1 MPAAVVRA
9 ARPVSRT
16 TTSAAAST
24 VSSTRER
31 VALAWALVRPQA
43 TSSSLASWWH
53 RPPAVSRMPRV
64 SSRLFSWLFI
74 AVGVVVSSSTFMPSA
89 SGAGHPVVVRV
100 LDSLAVLAGIALL
113 VIGER
118 VRLWVLH
125 CAILGGVGLITAA
138 LAASGGG
145 PTALSYAF
153 VYLVPLYAFFVFTPR
168 AAAAHLVVAVAVGAP
183 VLAAQPG
190 VGVDDQV
197 VFWGVV
203 VMQCVVIVW
212 LVRSLSEAETDFT
225 TGLVNRRGFSRSLE
239 LWALDQESARPFSLV
254 LLGLDHFRTV
264 NDLEGRTGGDRLLA
278 ATARAWNA
286 HVPSGAV
293 LSHWGADTFAV
304 LVPGPLS
311 CATELGDELRRA
323 LPRGTVSGGVA
334 AWEPGDGTSDLC
346 ARAESALYAAK
357 RAGRDRIHTHPGVS
371 GGATALREALT
382 RGDFVVHFQ
391 PIVDLDGGQVAG
403 AEALVRWEHP
413 QTGLVHPKDFLP
425 QAESNGMIVLLGE
438 WVLREACRQAAGWPA
453 RADGRL
459 PYLSVNAS
467 GRELVDP
474 HYGATVASALADSGL
489 EPERLIIELVE
500 SDYDISSL
508 HLLTNLRQL
517 RALGVRTAIDDFG
530 TGSSS
535 LERVQQLGADLLK
548 IDRTFVKGI
557 TDPDHDEPLVEAI
570 LAMASALRMR
580 VVAEGVETEAQARWL
595 QRHGAT
601 YAQGFLYG
609 RPAPGTPASTA
620 APGSPHPAL

>member
-1 MPAAVVRA
+1 MPA
-9 ARPVSRT
+9 P
-16 TTSAAAST
+16 
-24 VSSTRER
+24 RER
-31 VALAWALVRPQA
+31 LALAWALVRPA
-43 TSSSLASWWH
+43 GTSGSLASWWH

-64 SSRLFSWLFI
+64 SSRLFSWLFV
-74 AVGVVVSSSTFMPSA
+74 AVGVVVSASTFLPSA
-89 SGAGHPVVVRV
+89 GGGGGHPAVVRS
-100 LDSLAVLAGIALL
+100 LDVLAVLTGLALL

-125 CAILGGVGLITAA
+125 CGIFGGVALITGA

-168 AAAAHLVVAVAVGAP
+168 AATAHLLVAVAVGAP

-190 VGVDDQV
+190 VGVDDQL

-212 LVRSLSEAETDFT
+212 LVRSLAEAETDFT
-225 TGLVNRRGFSRSLE
+225 TGLVNRRGTMRTVES
-239 LWALDQESARPFSLV
+239 WALDQESPRPFSLA
-254 LLGLDHFRTV
+254 LLGLDHFRAV
-264 NDLEGRTGGDRLLA
+264 NENEGRTSGDRLLA
-278 ATARAWNA
+278 ATARTWSAR
-286 HVPSGAV
+286 VPADAV
-293 LSHWGADTFAV
+293 LAHWGADTFAV
-304 LVPGPLS
+304 LVPGPVSRAAELS
-311 CATELGDELRRA
+311 DDLRRA
-323 LPRGTVSGGVA
+323 LGRGTCSGGVT
-334 AWEPGDGTSDLC
+334 AWEPGDAVSDLC
-346 ARAESALYAAK
+346 ARAEAALYAAK
-357 RAGRDRIHTHPGVS
+357 RAGRDRTHTHPGVS

-391 PIVDLDGGQVAG
+391 PIVDLGSGEVAG
-403 AEALVRWEHP
+403 AEALVRWQHP

-438 WVLREACRQAAGWPA
+438 WVLRTACQEAARWPA
-453 RADGRL
+453 RADGTL

-474 HYGATVASALADSGL
+474 GYGATVAAALADSGL
-489 EPERLIIELVE
+489 APERLVVELVE
-500 SDYDISSL
+500 SDYDISST
-508 HLLTNLRQL
+508 HLLTNLHQL

-535 LERVQQLGADLLK
+535 LERVQQLRADLLK

-557 TDPDHDEPLVEAI
+557 CRADQDEPLVEAM

-580 VVAEGVETEAQARWL
+580 VIAEGVETQEQAEWL
-595 QRHGAT
+595 RRSGAA
-601 YAQGFLYG
+601 YAQGFLFG
-609 RPAPGTPASTA
+609 RPAAELPPTAPAASPST
-620 APGSPHPAL
+620 SIM